1 MTKLFFDTETLP
13 AGEEKKEI
21 LKEIHQ
27 KRTKDGKETKTFEEY
42 LEGTGLDGAFGRIA
56 CIGYAFNDEPP
67 KTFSGEESEILKSFW
82 EIAKMADLFIGFNIL
97 DFDLRF
103 IYQRSVILK
112 IKPSIFLPFSRYRD
126 NPIYDVMWEWCKWG
140 TQGKISLDKL
150 AKALDLP
157 TSKGGD
163 VEGKNVAKAF
173 GEGRIK
179 EICKYCEKDVEL
191 TRKIYERMTFEE

>member
-1 MTKLFFDTETLP
+1 MSTVAMKSGDTKTMTKRRGITLTLS
-13 AGEEKKEI
+13 
-21 LKEIHQ
+21 LKEAGI
-27 KRTKDGKETKTFEEY
+27 
-42 LEGTGLDGAFGRIA
+42 
-56 CIGYAFNDEPP
+56 
-67 KTFSGEESEILKSFW
+67 W
-82 EIAKMADLFIGFNIL
+82 EIAQKADLFIGFNIL

-126 NPIYDVMWEWCKWG
+126 KPIYDVMWEWCKWG

-173 GEGRIK
+173 GEGRIR

-191 TRKIYERMTFEE
+191 TRRIYKRMNFEE